1 MRARNLWGVGLSRRF
16 SLWYVRRKYTIYIV
30 KDIRNFVC
38 YNSLYYGINKYSM
51 EVIGK
56 R

>member
-1 MRARNLWGVGLSRRF
+1 MGSRTF
-16 SLWYVRRKYTIYIV
+16 PQIFLMVRKMEMYYIYIV

>member
-1 MRARNLWGVGLSRRF
+1 MGSRTF
-16 SLWYVRRKYTIYIV
+16 PQIFVMVWEIEIYYIYIV

-38 YNSLYYGINKYSM
+38 DNSLYYGINKYSM
-51 EVIGK
+51 EVIVK